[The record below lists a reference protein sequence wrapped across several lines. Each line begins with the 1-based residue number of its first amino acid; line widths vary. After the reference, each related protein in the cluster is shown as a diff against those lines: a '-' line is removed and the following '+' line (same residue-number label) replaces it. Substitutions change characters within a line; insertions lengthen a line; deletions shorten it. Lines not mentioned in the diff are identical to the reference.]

1 MFATMFRNFLY
12 IFLYIDICF
21 LMICP
26 GQAQISHGGQPL
38 PLTVTKSATEDWF
51 VELPP
56 FDLEEQLRIDSLE
69 ATDFRNGYRFA
80 YKFMTDYTPENSGT
94 RFTLSDGTRVWRLGI
109 RSQGALS
116 LNLLFSS
123 YHVPEGAK
131 LFLYNS
137 DQTDVRGAFNHLNNS
152 DLGLLPVA
160 PIEGEELIIE
170 YQEPA
175 DAEFPGELVVG
186 EVNHG
191 YRDFR
196 ISGPQEDLQS
206 FACMPAIACLQDTT
220 DRYDEVERSVVLLII
235 DGSIGCT
242 GTLVNNT
249 ANDGTPY
256 LLTASHCL
264 NRDFTLT
271 NPDYAT
277 IAGSVV
283 CYFNYNSPQ
292 CEPVEPGRTDQ
303 TLASAYCRAV
313 NEQTDM
319 ALLEML
325 DTPPEA
331 YGAYYAGW
339 NAQDVGTAPY
349 ACIHHPQGAPKRVSL
364 AEGIERRTFY
374 TTATVFDENAHW
386 LVSRWTAGCTA
397 AGSSGSPLF
406 DADNRV
412 LGGLTGGQSLC
423 NNPVNDYFFALQSCW
438 DEPADSS
445 RQLQCWLDPLNSG
458 TRLCEGLNP
467 DELKTTNIRITSS
480 LPSEEVRI
488 SANGHFLHIAFAQ
501 PVGEVVFTLFT
512 LDGKAMRQRT
522 FQTQNAEVEVGTLPA
537 GVYIAQFVYQGKRHT
552 QKILL

>member
-1 MFATMFRNFLY
+1 
-12 IFLYIDICF
+12 
-21 LMICP
+21 
-26 GQAQISHGGQPL
+26 
-38 PLTVTKSATEDWF
+38 
-51 VELPP
+51 
-56 FDLEEQLRIDSLE
+56 
-69 ATDFRNGYRFA
+69 
-80 YKFMTDYTPENSGT
+80 MTDYTPENSGT

-256 LLTASHCL
+256 LTD
-264 NRDFTLT
+264 RFTLSESGF
-271 NPDYAT
+271 YAH
-277 IAGSVV
+277 
-283 CYFNYNSPQ
+283 
-292 CEPVEPGRTDQ
+292 EPG
-303 TLASAYCRAV
+303 LC
-313 NEQTDM
+313 
-319 ALLEML
+319 
-325 DTPPEA
+325 
-331 YGAYYAGW
+331 
-339 NAQDVGTAPY
+339 
-349 ACIHHPQGAPKRVSL
+349 HH
-364 AEGIERRTFY
+364 
-374 TTATVFDENAHW
+374 
-386 LVSRWTAGCTA
+386 C
-397 AGSSGSPLF
+397 
-406 DADNRV
+406 
-412 LGGLTGGQSLC
+412 
-423 NNPVNDYFFALQSCW
+423 
-438 DEPADSS
+438 
-445 RQLQCWLDPLNSG
+445 
-458 TRLCEGLNP
+458 
-467 DELKTTNIRITSS
+467 
-480 LPSEEVRI
+480 
-488 SANGHFLHIAFAQ
+488 
-501 PVGEVVFTLFT
+501 
-512 LDGKAMRQRT
+512 RQR
-522 FQTQNAEVEVGTLPA
+522 
-537 GVYIAQFVYQGKRHT
+537 R
-552 QKILL
+552 LLL

>member
-1 MFATMFRNFLY
+1 
-12 IFLYIDICF
+12 
-21 LMICP
+21 
-26 GQAQISHGGQPL
+26 
-38 PLTVTKSATEDWF
+38 
-51 VELPP
+51 
-56 FDLEEQLRIDSLE
+56 
-69 ATDFRNGYRFA
+69 
-80 YKFMTDYTPENSGT
+80 
-94 RFTLSDGTRVWRLGI
+94 
-109 RSQGALS
+109 
-116 LNLLFSS
+116 
-123 YHVPEGAK
+123 
-131 LFLYNS
+131 
-137 DQTDVRGAFNHLNNS
+137 
-152 DLGLLPVA
+152 
-160 PIEGEELIIE
+160 
-170 YQEPA
+170 
-175 DAEFPGELVVG
+175 
-186 EVNHG
+186 
-191 YRDFR
+191 
-196 ISGPQEDLQS
+196 
-206 FACMPAIACLQDTT
+206 
-220 DRYDEVERSVVLLII
+220 
-235 DGSIGCT
+235 
-242 GTLVNNT
+242 
-249 ANDGTPY
+249 
-256 LLTASHCL
+256 
-264 NRDFTLT
+264 
-271 NPDYAT
+271 
-277 IAGSVV
+277 
-283 CYFNYNSPQ
+283 
-292 CEPVEPGRTDQ
+292 
-303 TLASAYCRAV
+303 
-313 NEQTDM
+313 M